1 MEEKA
6 NAIVETIAVVVA
18 SQQNERSP
26 TVFVGAAVDV
36 DFFFVFHQLTE
47 TNELSLVQSLV
58 AAQFQ

>member
-6 NAIVETIAVVVA
+6 NAVVEAVALVVA
-18 SQQNERSP
+18 AEPKERSY
-26 TVFVGAAVDV
+26 TEYVVGAVDV